1 MIMLPS
7 TTNQLDYVT
16 AVLLVIGLVKKGAS
30 SDDLPKLR
38 KLR

>member
-1 MIMLPS
+1 MIILPLAIS
-7 TTNQLDYVT
+7 RFDSAT
-16 AVLLVIGLVKKGAS
+16 AVLLVTGLVKKGAS